1 MLQIAHNRLSDSS
14 VISLR
19 ACSCKHQN
27 PLPSKTLLLSMQ
39 HGRSANPL
47 CASKA
52 RESNGRSLVQR
63 LRLTPIGGCQWTLGI
78 CDWGKMQNRLTLSA
92 DLASLGLYVPRV
104 TIAQGSPAHTL
115 FQSLSAYRQ
124 QWPGGGFSW
133 DSRLMC
139 VASSFSVDLENEA
152 RAAVTRVFRF
162 QWNARTIRTS
172 PELVQEIGEQVGGLR
187 SDQILVATEPNEALM
202 AYGLW
207 WPWGDDVTISFRI
220 GMSGLSSTRYEED
233 FRELF
238 GVFAY

>member
-1 MLQIAHNRLSDSS
+1 MLELGQLRQI
-14 VISLR
+14 
-19 ACSCKHQN
+19 
-27 PLPSKTLLLSMQ
+27 
-39 HGRSANPL
+39 
-47 CASKA
+47 
-52 RESNGRSLVQR
+52 
-63 LRLTPIGGCQWTLGI
+63 
-78 CDWGKMQNRLTLSA
+78 KMQNRLTLSVY
-92 DLASLGLYVPRV
+92 LPPVGLYVPRV

-115 FQSLSAYRQ
+115 FQSLSVYRQ

-162 QWNARTIRTS
+162 QWNARTIRTA
-172 PELVQEIGEQVGGLR
+172 PELVQEIGELVGGLR